1 MFITSADL
9 NDTYAIEGR
18 NLERRASL
26 GAFIRIETALASMIV
41 STTNYIAFTCQE
53 QGVRPSAAYLNNLL
67 FEYVK
72 SL

>member
-18 NLERRASL
+18 NLERCASL

-41 STTNYIAFTCQE
+41 STANDIAFTCQE
-53 QGVRPSAAYLNNLL
+53 QGVRPSTAYLNNLFL
-67 FEYVK
+67 KYVK
-72 SL
+72 GL